1 MKDISTQFCLIEP
14 ELIKEELMMSAE
26 ISRPAASPRFLC
38 NSKIIFD
45 QALEESDSGLSWN
58 QTFRGVSSDKD
69 LINWNGRRAY
79 IGIYR
84 TDGSL
89 IIMGSATEVP
99 LITVTPHVGVFV
111 VESSFD
117 SVVPAVI

>member
-1 MKDISTQFCLIEP
+1 MNDISTQFCLIQP
-14 ELIKEELMMSAE
+14 ELIKDDLLMLAE
-26 ISRPAASPRFLC
+26 IHRPADSPRFLC

-45 QALEESDSGLSWN
+45 QVLQESDSGLSWN

-69 LINWNGRRAY
+69 LMNWNGRRAY

-111 VESSFD
+111 VESTFET
-117 SVVPAVI
+117 VVPAII

>member
-1 MKDISTQFCLIEP
+1 MNDISTQFCLIQP
-14 ELIKEELMMSAE
+14 ELIKDDLLLGSE
-26 ISRPAASPRFLC
+26 IYKPHNSPRFLC
-38 NSKIIFD
+38 NSKVIFD
-45 QALEESDSGLSWN
+45 QVQQESDSGLSWS

-69 LINWNGRRAY
+69 LMNWNGRRAY

-111 VESSFD
+111 AESTFETVS
-117 SVVPAVI
+117 PAVI